1 MDEQQTHAQHTTDAA
16 PTYARF
22 GAMILTSMVVM
33 YGVMYLNTYE
43 WSHVEWSETRFF
55 MTWLMGA
62 TMAVVM
68 LSFMLSMHPSRAVNV
83 GIYAGAAIVVALA
96 LWLVRSQTTVD
107 DRSYMRAMIP
117 HHSIAVL
124 TSTNADIDDVR
135 VRELADR
142 IVAAQCREIS
152 EMNWLIDDIA
162 EHGEVTDAA
171 AAAERPV
178 PDFDERC

>member
-68 LSFMLSMHPSRAVNV
+68 LSFMWSMHPSRAVNV
-83 GIYAGAAIVVALA
+83 GIYAGAAIVVDVSLMS
-96 LWLVRSQTTVD
+96 VCDGGETCGPCVCC
-107 DRSYMRAMIP
+107 
-117 HHSIAVL
+117 
-124 TSTNADIDDVR
+124 DVR
-135 VRELADR
+135 
-142 IVAAQCREIS
+142 
-152 EMNWLIDDIA
+152 
-162 EHGEVTDAA
+162 
-171 AAAERPV
+171 
-178 PDFDERC
+178 